1 MLVLAKIVA
10 AIYSDV
16 VFITRRLRVLD
27 EEEIFPLM
35 FNASPE
41 NLAMGS
47 IAVGGYCFVAL
58 ANDGCPVAAF
68 GATLQKPAI
77 FSVWMFA
84 TDRWPDV
91 ALSVTRHIRRVMMPE
106 MIDAGANRA
115 DCWSMDGHDVAHRWL
130 EVLGARREATLD
142 DYGPTRK
149 KYHCYSW
156 TRTRLERDGSF

>member
-1 MLVLAKIVA
+1 
-10 AIYSDV
+10 
-16 VFITRRLRVLD
+16 
-27 EEEIFPLM
+27 
-35 FNASPE
+35 
-41 NLAMGS
+41 
-47 IAVGGYCFVAL
+47 
-58 ANDGCPVAAF
+58 
-68 GATLQKPAI
+68 
-77 FSVWMFA
+77 MFA